1 MRLGFGEIVAGGT
14 SNIPSLLPPSSPTV
28 FFFFLFFF
36 LQAPILTGITGFT
49 ARPIETLS
57 RVAVKLAAPYSAFHY
72 G

>member
-1 MRLGFGEIVAGGT
+1 MRSLQVALLT
-14 SNIPSLLPPSSPTV
+14 SPRYCHLPAPQ
-28 FFFFLFFF
+28 FFFSFFFFF